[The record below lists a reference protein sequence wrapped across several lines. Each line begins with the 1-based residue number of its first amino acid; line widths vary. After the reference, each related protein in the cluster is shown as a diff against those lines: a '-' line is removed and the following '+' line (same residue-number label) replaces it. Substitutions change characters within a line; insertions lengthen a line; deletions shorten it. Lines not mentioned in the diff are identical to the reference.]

1 MCILAGLPREFDT
14 VVAVLEIT
22 DSKLELGAVL
32 AKLLQ
37 AEQRLGGGERADN
50 RALFTNKA
58 SKPQHRAGTGSS
70 GNAKECWY
78 CGKRGHLKAECQK
91 KERDEQRG
99 HSWARWSPSG
109 PNPSMG
115 DSGHRNVLP
124 WGPQSSTGTWTGCWT
139 QEHPTTSQATR
150 TCSATSGQQTATSR
164 SALPMAPLA
173 RPKPWAMLSWRQTEQ
188 PLC

>member
-70 GNAKECWY
+70 GNAK
-78 CGKRGHLKAECQK
+78 
-91 KERDEQRG
+91 DI
-99 HSWARWSPSG
+99 
-109 PNPSMG
+109 
-115 DSGHRNVLP
+115 
-124 WGPQSSTGTWTGCWT
+124 
-139 QEHPTTSQATR
+139 
-150 TCSATSGQQTATSR
+150 
-164 SALPMAPLA
+164 
-173 RPKPWAMLSWRQTEQ
+173 
-188 PLC
+188 